1 MRAGK
6 RRDVLKSVYFSAYLC
21 LAFNIQPCEKK
32 LLSLSH
38 LLFGSSVESNR
49 RSCIAELTFD
59 LPGSRIRTRHRA
71 VPCLLRLYSLHI
83 INLST
88 ISNFTLQRAPS
99 QKHTHTHSLSLLH
112 HFSLPR
118 SPSLSRRISFSSS
131 RKPFVRSEH
140 HLLFREMSV
149 FNRSQLTAYVIAR

>member
-1 MRAGK
+1 MRRHACVLVN
-6 RRDVLKSVYFSAYLC
+6 VLKSVYFSAYLC
-21 LAFNIQPCEKK
+21 LAFNIRPCEKK

-59 LPGSRIRTRHRA
+59 LPGSLIRTRHRA

-83 INLST
+83 INPST

-99 QKHTHTHSLSLLH
+99 QTHTHTHSAFYTTSLSLARRH
-112 HFSLPR
+112 YHAGSRFLPR
-118 SPSLSRRISFSSS
+118 ENHLSGPNITCYLG
-131 RKPFVRSEH
+131 KC
-140 HLLFREMSV
+140 LFLTEVS
-149 FNRSQLTAYVIAR
+149 SQLM